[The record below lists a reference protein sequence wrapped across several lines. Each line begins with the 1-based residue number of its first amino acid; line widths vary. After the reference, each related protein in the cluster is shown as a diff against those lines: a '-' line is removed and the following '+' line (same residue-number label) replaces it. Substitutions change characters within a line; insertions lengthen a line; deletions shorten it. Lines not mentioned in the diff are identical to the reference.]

1 MTGLDP
7 RSRRA
12 LGRALTRLATATVAE
27 SIGQETAPTHLDF
40 ETARIGFTGAPGAGK
55 STLISQFAKR
65 RLVACRDQGGVAVI
79 GIDPTS
85 PLSGGA
91 ILGDRI
97 RMDNV
102 ANEPDLYIRSLSSR
116 AAHDGLADNISDLLN
131 AVESYGFREILL
143 ETVGIG
149 QAEHAVRHAVDT
161 LVMVLQPNAGDAIQA
176 MKSGIL
182 ELADIYVIN
191 KADLPGAARTAAEIR
206 GIVQRHRGEGQW
218 LPPVLKVIQDR
229 PEDLAALDDV
239 VNEHLAWSSRWHDSA
254 EIRRQRRRYHVQ
266 SLIARR
272 VSELLADAPELLE
285 KVSVRDSYLR
295 TVQALAEDGQLLAKT
310 RVNTPDG
317 KG

>member
-1 MTGLDP
+1 MTRLDP
-7 RSRRA
+7 IARRA
-12 LGRALTRLATATVAE
+12 LGRTLSRLATASVAE
-27 SIGQETAPTHLDF
+27 SVSQDPGPAPMPF

-55 STLISQFAKR
+55 STLISRLAKR
-65 RLVACRDQGGVAVI
+65 RLAVCRERGGVAVI

-85 PLSGGA
+85 PLSGGS

-102 ANEPDLYIRSLSSR
+102 ANESDLYIRSLSSR
-116 AAHDGLADNISDLLN
+116 ASHDGLTDNIADLLN

-143 ETVGIG
+143 ETVGVG

-191 KADLPGAARTAAEIR
+191 KADLTGAARTAAEVR
-206 GIVQRHRGEGQW
+206 GIVQHHRGEGKW
-218 LPPVLKVIQDR
+218 LPPVIKVARDR
-229 PEDLAALDDV
+229 PEDITALDNAVSD
-239 VNEHLAWSSRWHDSA
+239 HLDWSSRWRDSA
-254 EIRRQRRRYHVQ
+254 EILRLRRRYHVQ

-272 VSELLADAPELLE
+272 VLEVLSDRPELLE
-285 KVSVRDSYLR
+285 EVSVRDSYLR
-295 TVQALAEDGQLLAKT
+295 TVQALTKDRHLLSET
-310 RVNTPDG
+310 RENPPDG
-317 KG
+317 KK